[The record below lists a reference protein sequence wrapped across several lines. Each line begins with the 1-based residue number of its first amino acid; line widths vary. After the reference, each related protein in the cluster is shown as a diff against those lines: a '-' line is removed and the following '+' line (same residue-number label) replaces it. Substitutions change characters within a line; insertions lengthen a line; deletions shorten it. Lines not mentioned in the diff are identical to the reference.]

1 LRTITASEASGSKDL
16 ICSRLIIAQQVY
28 YMDKSY
34 LKKNL
39 PWPIHYV
46 YRKARALSYDFPRFV
61 KFFSLEAKTKIS
73 FWQKLSLI
81 LNCYR
86 ISYFVDCPHMEGEMI
101 EVMYQIFSISPQKSG
116 VIVEAGS
123 FKGGSTAKISLAAKI
138 ANRKFFVFDSFEGI
152 PGHQEKH
159 GKNIFG
165 GDAYF
170 PKGSYFGSLEEVK
183 KNVEKF
189 GDIKSCEFV
198 KGFFNK
204 TMPGFKKSVVVGYLD
219 VDLASSTKTCL
230 QYLYP
235 LLIKGGVLLSQDGH
249 LPWIIELLSDKNFWQ
264 KKLEIKIPSMQGL
277 GKEKLVMI
285 EK

>member
-1 LRTITASEASGSKDL
+1 MKKSSLRE
-16 ICSRLIIAQQVY
+16 
-28 YMDKSY
+28 
-34 LKKNL
+34 NL
-39 PWPIHYV
+39 PWPVHYV
-46 YRKARALSYDFPRFV
+46 YRKIRAFSYDCPIFF
-61 KFFSLEAKTKIS
+61 KFMTLKPETEIS

-101 EVMYQIFSISPQKSG
+101 KVMHCIFSVPNKKSG

-138 ANRKFFVFDSFEGI
+138 ANRKLFVFDSFEGI
-152 PGHQEKH
+152 PAHKEKH

-183 KNVEKF
+183 GNIEKF
-189 GDIKSCEFV
+189 GDIKSCKFI
-198 KGFFNK
+198 KGFFDK
-204 TMPGFKKSVVVGYLD
+204 TMPKFKKPLAVGYLD

-230 QYLYP
+230 EYLYP
-235 LLIKGGVLLSQDGH
+235 LSIKGGVLLSQDGH
-249 LPWIIELLSDKNFWQ
+249 LPWIIELLSDKNFW
-264 KKLEIKIPSMQGL
+264 KRRLGIEIPKMLGL
-277 GKEKLVMI
+277 GKEKLVII

>member
-1 LRTITASEASGSKDL
+1 MKDFLR
-16 ICSRLIIAQQVY
+16 
-28 YMDKSY
+28 
-34 LKKNL
+34 KNL

-46 YRKARALSYDFPRFV
+46 YRKVRALSYDFPRIM
-61 KFFSLEAKTKIS
+61 KFLVLKAKTKIS
-73 FWQKLSLI
+73 FWQKISLI

-86 ISYFVDCPHMEGEMI
+86 ISYFVDCPHMEGEII
-101 EVMYQIFSISPQKSG
+101 EVMHKIFSVPQKQFG
-116 VIVEAGS
+116 AIVEAGS
-123 FKGGSTAKISLAAKI
+123 FKGGSTAKISLATKI

-152 PGHQEKH
+152 PAHKEKH

-170 PKGSYFGSLEEVK
+170 PKGSYAGSLEEVK

-189 GDIKSCEFV
+189 GDIKNCEFI
-198 KGFFNK
+198 KGFFDK
-204 TMPGFKKSVVVGYLD
+204 TMPVFKNSVAVGYLD

-264 KKLEIKIPSMQGL
+264 KELGVKIPKIQGM
-277 GKEKLVMI
+277 GKEKLI
-285 EK
+285 IICKSNADKIS

>member
-1 LRTITASEASGSKDL
+1 MTYKN
-16 ICSRLIIAQQVY
+16 
-28 YMDKSY
+28 Y
-34 LKKNL
+34 LKENL
-39 PWPIHYV
+39 PWPAHYI
-46 YRKARALSYDFPRFV
+46 YRKIRALSYDFPKIL
-61 KFFSLEAKTKIS
+61 KFLILRPKTKIS

-81 LNCYR
+81 LNCYK

-101 EVMYQIFSISPQKSG
+101 EVIHKIFSISPENFG
-116 VIVEAGS
+116 IVVEAGA
-123 FKGGSTAKISLAAKI
+123 FKGGSTAKISLAAKM

-152 PGHQEKH
+152 PEHQEKH

-189 GDIKSCEFV
+189 GDIKNCEFI
-198 KGFFNK
+198 KGFFDE
-204 TMPGFKKSVVVGYLD
+204 TMPGFKKSLAVGYLD

-235 LLIKGGVLLSQDGH
+235 LLIKDGVLLSQDGH
-249 LPWIIELLSDKNFWQ
+249 LPWIIELLSDKDFWQ
-264 KKLEIKIPSMQGL
+264 KELNVQMPKMYGL
-277 GKEKLVMI
+277 GKEKLVVI